1 MRLTFGHATRTHS
14 IPIMPL
20 QLIGRTGIKPVC
32 WGHQAW
38 NWHLASLL
46 QSRNNAIDLWSRY
59 ANAFYSDN
67 ASTTNR

>member
-1 MRLTFGHATRTHS
+1 
-14 IPIMPL
+14 MPL
-20 QLIGRTGIKPVC
+20 QLIGRTGILPVC